1 MPADSYFQFPL
12 LIFNP
17 HPFHVHPFSHHITLT
32 DDRTKFNPNTNSL
45 IYQQTVALDLHT
57 ISDEH
62 MRIWNLVHASQRVA
76 LHAARNETRT
86 GTVDEHAREV
96 MRLGGYDKY
105 FTHRLGHGKLF
116 LNQWLGVV
124 LIIQ

>member
-1 MPADSYFQFPL
+1 
-12 LIFNP
+12 
-17 HPFHVHPFSHHITLT
+17 
-32 DDRTKFNPNTNSL
+32 
-45 IYQQTVALDLHT
+45 
-57 ISDEH
+57 

-86 GTVDEHAREV
+86 GTVDEQAREV

-105 FTHRLGHGKLF
+105 FTHRLGHGKLL

-124 LIIQ
+124 LIIQRSTGIGLEVHEQPYLHGGNDAIIEIGHTFSDEPGIYIEGSVSYQYNDIQVGCR